1 MTREEYAK
9 LEKEFEQLMATPI
22 PRAKP
27 KPPPKVVA
35 AVSDRMNAAV
45 KANPESVRVVAKTDD
60 GVTLVERPRVLERLE
75 VTEVD
80 AKGRPKLARCYDVA
94 TNSWGM
100 VEFKDGYRQPNAAV
114 HEYDPL
120 SALNRD

>member
-1 MTREEYAK
+1 MTRDEYAK

-27 KPPPKVVA
+27 KPAPKVVA
-35 AVSDRMNAAV
+35 AVSDRMNAAI
-45 KANPESVRVVAKTDD
+45 KARPENVRVVAKTDE

-75 VTEVD
+75 VIEVD
-80 AKGRPKLARCYDVA
+80 QNGRPKVARCYDVA
-94 TNSWGM
+94 TNSYGTL
-100 VEFKDGYRQPNAAV
+100 EFKDGYRQQPNGV

-120 SALNRD
+120 SALKS